1 MIEKKYN
8 HNEVLGDELDGFLLK
23 GQFEWVL
30 GAAAGIWL
38 DIGRCEGGN
47 NMYHLCQPMMYS
59 EVYFEIYKYIS

>member
-1 MIEKKYN
+1 MMEKKYN

-47 NMYHLCQPMMYS
+47 NM
-59 EVYFEIYKYIS
+59 